1 MAEAPG
7 AVPDAVL
14 PWPLLLRERVQE
26 RVGESDRHAWYV
38 LVTVLVG
45 LFAVG
50 FTITVLAVSLDIL
63 ADDLG
68 TSDATITWVITGPML
83 AMAVLGPSW
92 GKFADMYGARRIY
105 LIGMTGAAVFAGL
118 TALSWD
124 GGSIIGFRVIAAGFG
139 AAAAPASM
147 ALINTSFSRE
157 RRVQA
162 LGYWSLVAAGAPVL
176 GVVVGAPVVEAFGW
190 EWIFVA
196 QAPITVVAVVVAF
209 LVLPETP
216 RRTGVRFD
224 VPGSILIALA
234 VASALIALNRGP
246 ESGWS
251 SPVVIGGFL
260 LAPALLV
267 AWVVVERR
275 SPAPLLPLHYLGRRN
290 FAFPMVNQFCTNFAY
305 MGGFILTPQL
315 LQEVLDMSVSGSGY
329 VGIVRPLT
337 FAIAGPL
344 AGWLTLRVGERKS
357 SVFGSTLLVL
367 SMLVFATVG
376 TASGLAPVFLALAL
390 SGIGMGAT
398 APAMAASIAN
408 AVEDHDLGVVGAA
421 QQMISTLG
429 VVAGTQILFTVQ
441 QSQAPNG
448 LAGSYQAAYL
458 VGAFVCVF
466 GVVAAAFVHRTR
478 RAARPPMEPARSSE
492 LLAEPA

>member
-1 MAEAPG
+1 M
-7 AVPDAVL
+7 
-14 PWPLLLRERVQE
+14 
-26 RVGESDRHAWYV
+26 

-68 TSDATITWVITGPML
+68 ASDATITWVITGPML

-105 LIGMTGAAVFAGL
+105 LIGMSGAAVFAGL

-124 GGSIIGFRVIAAGFG
+124 GGSIIAFRVIAAGFG

-251 SPVVIGGFL
+251 SPVVVGGFL
-260 LAPALLV
+260 LTPVLLV

-290 FAFPMVNQFCTNFAY
+290 FAFPMANQFCTNFAY

-329 VGIVRPLT
+329 VGILRPLT
-337 FAIAGPL
+337 FAIAGPV

-367 SMLVFATVG
+367 LDARLRHGRHV
-376 TASGLAPVFLALAL
+376 
-390 SGIGMGAT
+390 
-398 APAMAASIAN
+398 
-408 AVEDHDLGVVGAA
+408 VEPGPGVPGPGPLGHRHGRHR
-421 QQMISTLG
+421 
-429 VVAGTQILFTVQ
+429 AGHGRL
-441 QSQAPNG
+441 
-448 LAGSYQAAYL
+448 
-458 VGAFVCVF
+458 
-466 GVVAAAFVHRTR
+466 HRQRGRGPRPRRR
-478 RAARPPMEPARSSE
+478 RARPSR
-492 LLAEPA
+492 

>member
-1 MAEAPG
+1 
-7 AVPDAVL
+7 
-14 PWPLLLRERVQE
+14 
-26 RVGESDRHAWYV
+26 
-38 LVTVLVG
+38 
-45 LFAVG
+45 
-50 FTITVLAVSLDIL
+50 
-63 ADDLG
+63 
-68 TSDATITWVITGPML
+68 
-83 AMAVLGPSW
+83 
-92 GKFADMYGARRIY
+92 MYGARRIY
-105 LIGMTGAAVFAGL
+105 LIGMGGATVFAGL
-118 TALSWD
+118 TALAWD
-124 GGSIIGFRVIAAGFG
+124 GGSIIGFRVVAAGFG

-176 GVVVGAPVVEAFGW
+176 GVVVGAPVVESFGW

-196 QAPITVVAVVVAF
+196 QAPITLVAVIVAF

-216 RRTGVRFD
+216 RRAGVRFD
-224 VPGSILIALA
+224 VPGTVLIALA
-234 VASALIALNRGP
+234 VASALVALNRGP

-251 SPVVIGGFL
+251 SPVVIAGFVL
-260 LAPALLV
+260 SPVLIAL
-267 AWVVVERR
+267 WVVVERR

-290 FAFPMVNQFCTNFAY
+290 FAFPMANQFFTNFAY

-315 LQEVLDMSVSGSGY
+315 LQEVQEMSLSASGY
-329 VGIVRPLT
+329 VGILRPLT
-337 FAIAGPL
+337 FAIAGPV
-344 AGWLTLRVGERKS
+344 AGWLTLRVGERQS
-357 SVFGSTLLVL
+357 SVFGSTLLVA

-376 TASGLAPVFLALAL
+376 AASGLTPVFIALAL

-408 AVEDHDLGVVGAA
+408 AVEDRDLGVVGAA

-448 LAGSYQAAYL
+448 LAGSFSTAYL

-466 GVVAAAFVHRTR
+466 GVVAAAFVHRTPR
-478 RAARPPMEPARSSE
+478 SPQQSTDPTDPAPATPAAADPAPRAPA
-492 LLAEPA
+492 